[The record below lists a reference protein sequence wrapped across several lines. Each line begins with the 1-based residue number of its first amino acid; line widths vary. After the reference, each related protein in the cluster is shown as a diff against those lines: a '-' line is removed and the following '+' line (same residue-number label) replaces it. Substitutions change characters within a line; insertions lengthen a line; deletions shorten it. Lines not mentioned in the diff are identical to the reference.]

1 MPIQLPSH
9 YHPASRARL
18 FGRVRKVFHAPK
30 IFSTIRKIKFAPS
43 ELVL

>member
-18 FGRVRKVFHAPK
+18 FGRVRKVFPRAEN
-30 IFSTIRKIKFAPS
+30 IFNNPQN
-43 ELVL
+43 